1 MIKNNIKMKYLVSFL
16 MMLLVTTATL
26 FGQIDFAVGGAGAS
40 PSPIAIGD
48 TTVLEASIAINSTSG
63 GSGQLGVGCLQ
74 VLVSFDESKVQYV
87 EPIYSGPQPFIITGS
102 FTWLYVPGDGIY
114 GSNNTALFDGDGGS
128 LLLSFRSLVGGPTS
142 VQFSTNLSDVFNCT
156 NSNDGTNDGAFA
168 TVVLPV
174 KYKSITTRSERC
186 VGNQII
192 WSTSSEVNNSHFE
205 IEVSK
210 DSKNFVSI
218 GEVKGTNKSTG
229 SEYKF
234 IDLNKYANGQ
244 TVHYRLKQFDF
255 DGRFEY
261 SELISTRY
269 SCDKPVQIS
278 VSPNPARDEVRV
290 EFVGADPSDLNAI
303 LLDGNGAYVKD
314 VTLNTGVI
322 NKLDI
327 SSLSPGVYTIQ
338 VSINEEQFNQRFIKV
353 D

>member
-16 MMLLVTTATL
+16 MMVLVTTTSL
-26 FGQIDFAVGGAGAS
+26 LGQIDFAIGGAGAS

-48 TTVLEASIAINSTSG
+48 TTILETSISINSTTG

-74 VLVSFDESKVQYV
+74 IIVSYDTSKVEFV
-87 EPIYSGPQPFIITGS
+87 EPVYTGPQPFIATSS
-102 FTWLYVPGDGIY
+102 FTWLLVPGDGVY
-114 GSNNTALFDGDGGS
+114 GTNNTTLFDGDGGS
-128 LLLSFRSLVGGPTS
+128 LLLSFRSKVVGPTS
-142 VQFSTNLSDVFNCT
+142 VQFSANLSDVFSCT

-168 TVVLPV
+168 TVILPV

-210 DSKNFVSI
+210 DGKSFVSI
-218 GEVKGTNKSTG
+218 GEVKGTNKSSG
-229 SEYKF
+229 AEYRF
-234 IDLNKYANGQ
+234 MDLNKYANGQ

-269 SCDKPVQIS
+269 SCEKPIQIS

-290 EFVGADPSDLNAI
+290 EFIGADPTELNAI

-314 VTLNTGVI
+314 VLLNTGVI

-338 VSINEEQFNQRFIKV
+338 TNINEEQFNQRFIKV